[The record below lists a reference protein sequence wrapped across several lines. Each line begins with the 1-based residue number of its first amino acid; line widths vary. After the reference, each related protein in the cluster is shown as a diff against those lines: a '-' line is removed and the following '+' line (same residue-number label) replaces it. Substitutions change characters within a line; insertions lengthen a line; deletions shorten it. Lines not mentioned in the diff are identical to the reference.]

1 MLEYDVSLL
10 YWEEE
15 YQRLCRIMSVAE
27 SVEECL
33 VIRVTKLA
41 MAMRVTDSELK
52 RRPAKSVVQTS
63 HHAQLPA
70 VQHNCRPKALLAGSH
85 QRIDIL
91 VLLSM
96 FDYNWTR
103 KGMAAGGSV

>member
-41 MAMRVTDSELK
+41 MAMRVTD
-52 RRPAKSVVQTS
+52 
-63 HHAQLPA
+63 
-70 VQHNCRPKALLAGSH
+70 
-85 QRIDIL
+85 
-91 VLLSM
+91 
-96 FDYNWTR
+96 
-103 KGMAAGGSV
+103 